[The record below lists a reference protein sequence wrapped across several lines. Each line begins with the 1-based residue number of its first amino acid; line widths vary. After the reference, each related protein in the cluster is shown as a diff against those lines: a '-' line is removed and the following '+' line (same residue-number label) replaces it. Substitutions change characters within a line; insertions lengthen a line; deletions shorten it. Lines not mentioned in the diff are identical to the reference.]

1 MTARRRVS
9 LGERNRAAIAASPAP
24 QVPNLDEAPL
34 VGADAPPAP
43 VVKPAQRPTPRPAK
57 AGETATVRLGMYFHP
72 EEFDR
77 AKAAYLADWQH
88 GGQADTF
95 ARWIAA
101 AIDTHARRTPQQRAE
116 LAKPAPRRDRGRAGT
131 RSFNLPADSVARM
144 RAAILEDQATN
155 RWPTDSAWCGDAVA
169 AAANQAEQRAGGT
182 LPPAPLRL
190 PNRLTR

>member
-1 MTARRRVS
+1 
-9 LGERNRAAIAASPAP
+9 
-24 QVPNLDEAPL
+24 
-34 VGADAPPAP
+34 
-43 VVKPAQRPTPRPAK
+43 
-57 AGETATVRLGMYFHP
+57 MYFHP

-116 LAKPAPRRDRGRAGT
+116 LAKPSPRRDRGRAGT
-131 RSFNLPADSVARM
+131 RSFSLPADSVTRM

-155 RWPTDSAWCGDAVA
+155 RWPTDSAWCGEAVA
-169 AAANQAEQRAGGT
+169 AAADEAEQKAGGQ
-182 LPPAPLRL
+182 LPPAPPRL

>member
-1 MTARRRVS
+1 MTAPRRVS
-9 LGERNRAAIAASPAP
+9 LGERNRAAIAAPPAP
-24 QVPNLDEAPL
+24 QMPDLDKAPG
-34 VGADAPPAP
+34 GAEAPPAP
-43 VVKPAQRPTPRPAK
+43 VVKPARRPTPQPAK
-57 AGETATVRLGMYFHP
+57 ASETATVRLGMYFHP

-116 LAKPAPRRDRGRAGT
+116 LAKAATRRDRGRAGT
-131 RSFNLPADSVARM
+131 RSFNLPADCVARM
-144 RAAILEDQATN
+144 RAAILEDQAIN

-169 AAANQAEQRAGGT
+169 VAAEEAERKAGGV
-182 LPPAPLRL
+182 LPPAPPRL
-190 PNRLTR
+190 PNRLVR